1 MSKSLLDTT
10 YELLDGAYAHG
21 YTQRQVAEEAGV
33 GYWWFI
39 KFSQRAIPNPTVKN
53 VQAVHDYLVKQVEDA
68 A

>member
-10 YELLDGAYAHG
+10 YELLDAAYASKIK
-21 YTQRQVAEEAGV
+21 QREIADGSGV

-39 KFSQRAIPNPTVKN
+39 KFSQRTIPSPTVHN
-53 VQAVHDYLVKQVEDA
+53 VQAVHDYLVRRLEEA